1 MLEDVILYTRAE
13 AVSTNGSSLM
23 ASGDPFQ
30 SSVMARS
37 SIVRLGLVSGVL
49 VCLWLAI
56 LWAVML
62 P

>member
-1 MLEDVILYTRAE
+1 MLYYIQKLRQL
-13 AVSTNGSSLM
+13 TNGSSLM

-56 LWAVML
+56 LWAVVL

>member
-1 MLEDVILYTRAE
+1 MLEDVILYSRVE
-13 AVSTNGSSLM
+13 AASTNGSILKTT
-23 ASGDPFQ
+23 GDPLQ

-37 SIVRLGLVSGVL
+37 SIVRLGIVSGVL

-56 LWAVML
+56 LWAVVL

>member
-1 MLEDVILYTRAE
+1 
-13 AVSTNGSSLM
+13 M

-30 SSVMARS
+30 SSLMARS